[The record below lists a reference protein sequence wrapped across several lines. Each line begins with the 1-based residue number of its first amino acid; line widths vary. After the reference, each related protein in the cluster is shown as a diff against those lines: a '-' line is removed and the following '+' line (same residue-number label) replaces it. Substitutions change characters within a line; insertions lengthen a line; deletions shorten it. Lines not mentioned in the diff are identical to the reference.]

1 MENNELQQP
10 VIEKN
15 EASIFAEEDL
25 SIGIYDKH
33 IRQARNAIFIAAGI
47 LLINVLILANS
58 LPSGYEYAWI
68 DLGLWGVFIAGFI
81 FLGFWTKKKPY
92 YARIGALILY
102 GLFIA
107 LNAVLDVTTIY
118 KGIIMKIII
127 ISLLIKGLSDAKA
140 AQELQGISR

>member
-1 MENNELQQP
+1 MENNEAQP
-10 VIEKN
+10 SNIEKH
-15 EASIFAEEDL
+15 ESSIFAEEDL

-33 IRQARNAIFIAAGI
+33 IRQARNAIFIAAAV

-68 DLGLWGVFIAGFI
+68 DLGLWGVFIAGFV

-92 YARIGALILY
+92 YAIIGALILY

-107 LNAVLDVTTIY
+107 INAALDITTIY
-118 KGIIMKIII
+118 KGIIMKVII
-127 ISLLIKGLSDAKA
+127 ISLLIKGLSDAKG
-140 AQELQGISR
+140 AQELQSINR

>member
-92 YARIGALILY
+92 YAIIGALILY

>member
-1 MENNELQQP
+1 MENNETQQP
-10 VIEKN
+10 GIEKN
-15 EASIFAEEDL
+15 DASIFAEEDL

-92 YARIGALILY
+92 YAIIGALILY

-107 LNAVLDVTTIY
+107 LNAVLDITTIY

-127 ISLLIKGLSDAKA
+127 ISLLIKGLNDAKA